1 MCSRRPDRHASR
13 ARGVRSRHGF
23 DAPGSAGTRCR
34 AGGSRAGARRLRWGR
49 RQGVVRRRRA
59 ITRPEYIK
67 QVDAICKKTTQ
78 QSKPSFDK
86 LQALIDA
93 SGTYKSRLIKG
104 APTLRRVY
112 DLQASKFKRFKAI
125 DPPDADR
132 AQIAQITKAAQATL
146 DEFEEFLPAAD
157 AGDLTKFIDI
167 ATDATGSRARV
178 DRLGTT
184 YGFRK
189 DCFSLP
195 LDLSDLQQ

>member
-1 MCSRRPDRHASR
+1 MASTRPDRLAL
-13 ARGVRSRHGF
+13 AAALAGLALALGACGGG
-23 DAPGSAGTRCR
+23 DDDKGS
-34 AGGSRAGARRLRWGR
+34 SDDS
-49 RQGVVRRRRA
+49 A

-112 DLQASKFKRFKAI
+112 DLQASKFKRFKTI

-132 AQIAQITKAAQATL
+132 AQIAQITKAAQSTL

-195 LDLSDLQQ
+195 LDLSDLQ

>member
-1 MCSRRPDRHASR
+1 MRRPSR
-13 ARGVRSRHGF
+13 IACVALLAVVAAALG
-23 DAPGSAGTRCR
+23 AC
-34 AGGSRAGARRLRWGR
+34 GGDDSKSSSDDNG
-49 RQGVVRRRRA
+49 
-59 ITRPEYIK
+59 ITRAEYIK
-67 QVDAICKKTTQ
+67 QVDAICKKVAQ

-104 APTLRRVY
+104 APTLRTVY
-112 DLQASKFKRFKAI
+112 DLQATKLRKFKALQ
-125 DPPDADR
+125 PPTADR
-132 AQIAQITKAAQATL
+132 AQVAEITTTATQTL
-146 DEFEEFLPAAD
+146 KEFRQFLPAAD
-157 AGDLTKFIDI
+157 AGDLEKFIDI

-195 LDLSDLQQ
+195 LDLSNVQ